1 MTIHT
6 HAQTLFKELTRG
18 SIMHWLV
25 HYTYSL
31 MYLVIRKRMLT
42 DPIFN
47 LNKWESMLTFP
58 LTIPSHLA
66 LDAKFSKNT
75 YRESKWWELAPGNFF
90 KICLNLSLAS
100 KLKIFVWKD
109 FRLSLREHMITL
121 LFMTD
126 LRVRIVKNSV
136 NHFPV

>member
-1 MTIHT
+1 MTIDT
-6 HAQTLFKELTRG
+6 HAQVLFKELTRG

-75 YRESKWWELAPGNFF
+75 YRESK
-90 KICLNLSLAS
+90 
-100 KLKIFVWKD
+100 
-109 FRLSLREHMITL
+109 
-121 LFMTD
+121 
-126 LRVRIVKNSV
+126 
-136 NHFPV
+136 